1 MSSSKPSKSRKSLSH
16 KVSALW
22 SKQLLTVGLAA
33 MMAGGLALAVST
45 YAGSP
50 QPTNHDKR
58 IAEKYVG
65 TSNRYSVCA
74 AIRRAEGPRGHDH
87 TKGIAKVLKDKM
99 SSQGFKFYDT
109 GCA

>member
-1 MSSSKPSKSRKSLSH
+1 MSHSKSLKTLKPSKQNAK
-16 KVSALW
+16 ALG
-22 SKQLLTVGLAA
+22 SKRLLLVGVAA
-33 MMAGGLALAVST
+33 TMAAGLALAVST

-50 QPTNHDKR
+50 QPTNNDKR
-58 IAEKYVG
+58 VAEKYVG
-65 TSNRYSVCA
+65 TSNRYAVCA
-74 AIRRAEGPRGHDH
+74 AIRRAEGPVGHNH